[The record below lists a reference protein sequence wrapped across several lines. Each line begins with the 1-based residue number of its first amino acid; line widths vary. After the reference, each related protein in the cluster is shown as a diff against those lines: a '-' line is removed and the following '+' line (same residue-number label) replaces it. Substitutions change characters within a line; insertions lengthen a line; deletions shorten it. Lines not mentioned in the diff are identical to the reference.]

1 MRNKN
6 QVKPMGMC
14 QRFSLWQLHC
24 VEQQSLSSRSW
35 SKSWGQVAKD
45 GCYQAGWWANR
56 LGQSV
61 CHQDQEIW
69 SGTAWQSNEIWTL
82 STSNH
87 TRGGPKTRTGQGLH
101 KLDLSS
107 GYWHF
112 ELYECQATW
121 QHLIHHLA
129 CIGGADCLSEWVSH
143 KKKFQKHVWCIADD
157 VIVYGKGDNLED
169 ANPDHGQNLENLLLR
184 CREKGIKLNI
194 EKTELWHLY
203 LLFMSSSHRERLE
216 TRPFQN
222 SGNEG
227 SVKTNWCERSEKI
240 LWICKLSCKVP
251 AQIIGCD
258 GTYSPTLEKWRVALG
273 CRPRRGLSGSEE
285 TIVFKHQCLPTKA
298 QVEKC

>member
-143 KKKFQKHVWCIADD
+143 KKKIPKTCLVHSWWCNSVWQRRQPWRCKPRPWSESGEPAAEMQGERHQAEYRENWAVTFIPPLHVIKPQRKAWDQTFSKFRQWRICQNQLMW
-157 VIVYGKGDNLED
+157 KEWED
-169 ANPDHGQNLENLLLR
+169 
-184 CREKGIKLNI
+184 
-194 EKTELWHLY
+194 
-203 LLFMSSSHRERLE
+203 
-216 TRPFQN
+216 
-222 SGNEG
+222 
-227 SVKTNWCERSEKI
+227 SVD
-240 LWICKLSCKVP
+240 L
-251 AQIIGCD
+251 
-258 GTYSPTLEKWRVALG
+258 
-273 CRPRRGLSGSEE
+273 
-285 TIVFKHQCLPTKA
+285 
-298 QVEKC
+298 